1 MSHSTTITTSTA
13 HTCPSATD
21 ARCWTAHVVAD
32 HSEQGWVRLCNG
44 VIVFDDHHFLAPD
57 GHSEPIA
64 DLHHA
69 A

>member
-1 MSHSTTITTSTA
+1 MNHLTATQSHT
-13 HTCPSATD
+13 TCPCATD

-44 VIVFDDHHFLAPD
+44 VIVFDDHWFLAPD
-57 GHSEPIA
+57 GHSEQIPV
-64 DLHHA
+64 A